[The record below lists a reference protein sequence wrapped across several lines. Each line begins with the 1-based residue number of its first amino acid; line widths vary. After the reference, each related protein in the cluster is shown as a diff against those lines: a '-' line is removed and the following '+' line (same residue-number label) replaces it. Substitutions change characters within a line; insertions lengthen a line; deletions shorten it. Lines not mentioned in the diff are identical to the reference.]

1 MKPRYQF
8 LNKFKDCKVSI
19 KMDDGT
25 IFSGTLEDEDWN
37 FLYLSNCQIRLS
49 RGRKL
54 NTRPD
59 VAVRKIFIQNMLIFG
74 EAERGEEQWGN
85 R

>member
-74 EAERGEEQWGN
+74 EAERGEEQWEN

>member
-37 FLYLSNCQIRLS
+37 FLYLSNCQVRLS

-54 NTRPD
+54 NTKPD

-74 EAERGEEQWGN
+74 EAERGEEQWEN

>member
-1 MKPRYQF
+1 MEAKTQFVDRY
-8 LNKFKDCKVSI
+8 KGHKVSI

-37 FLYLSNCQIRLS
+37 FLYLSNCQVRLS

-74 EAERGEEQWGN
+74 EAERGEEQWEN
-85 R
+85 H